1 MKPGYNMSTP
11 LNQLEKFTY
20 TFFNTEKFTST
31 YFNTLL
37 NQIGSS
43 QTGSTTEIAK
53 VTFLSELC
61 VMQFNRDI
69 YFSHATHLRH

>member
-1 MKPGYNMSTP
+1 MQPGYNMSSP
-11 LNQLEKFTY
+11 LTQLEKFTY

-37 NQIGSS
+37 NQMPANTNSS

-53 VTFLSELC
+53 VTF
-61 VMQFNRDI
+61 
-69 YFSHATHLRH
+69 